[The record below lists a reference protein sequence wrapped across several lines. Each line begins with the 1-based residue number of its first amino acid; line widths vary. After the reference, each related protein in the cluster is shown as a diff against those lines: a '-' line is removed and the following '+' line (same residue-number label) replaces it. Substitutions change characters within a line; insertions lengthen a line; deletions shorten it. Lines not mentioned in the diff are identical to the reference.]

1 MEGKRTSAAR
11 HLRRSLLGAGSAAA
25 MALVLALAAALELIG
40 IVSAALGWAALAA
53 LAGISYAVL
62 RSGPSERLADA
73 DFVAAQ
79 LVAAFL
85 LLAWLTYR
93 TDGTPAVMGVLYLL
107 AMLYGVMEL
116 DRSRLAV
123 AALIGLA
130 GHGTALFM
138 LIDDGRRLDLAAAWT
153 LFGALAVA
161 FAWLTYAAGTMLRLR
176 ERLAAAHLELHE
188 LAEEAKDRASRDA
201 LTGAHNRSFLVDAL
215 DREIARAERTGRP
228 LSVARVDLDYLGSVN
243 QAHGEV
249 AGDVALKRFAAAAA
263 GALRDVDVFGRYAGK
278 QFLAVMPDTALQGA
292 VIAAE
297 RIRATVAREPV
308 PEVQGRRSLSCT
320 AGVAEHRKGEN
331 ARLVL
336 ARAEAGLTYG
346 KAAGRDRVVA
356 LGAEGGPLAAGT
368 G

>member
-1 MEGKRTSAAR
+1 MS
-11 HLRRSLLGAGSAAA
+11 
-25 MALVLALAAALELIG
+25 LVLALASALELIDAA
-40 IVSAALGWAALAA
+40 SAALGCAALAA
-53 LAGISYAVL
+53 LGGISYAVL
-62 RSGPSERLADA
+62 RTGFSARFADA

-93 TDGTPAVMGVLYLL
+93 IEDAPPVVAVLYLL
-107 AMLYGVMEL
+107 AMLYGALQL
-116 DRSRLAV
+116 DRTRLAV
-123 AALIGLA
+123 AGMIGLA
-130 GHGTALFM
+130 AHGTALFM
-138 LIDDGRRLDLAAAWT
+138 LIDDGRRLNLATTWT

-161 FAWLTYAAGTMLRLR
+161 FAWLTFAAGAVLRLR
-176 ERLAAAHLELHE
+176 ERLAAAHLALHE
-188 LAEEAKDRASRDA
+188 LAEQAKDRASRDV
-201 LTGAHNRSFLVDAL
+201 LTGVHNRSFLADAL
-215 DREIARAERTGRP
+215 EREIARAERTGKP
-228 LSVARVDLDYLGSVN
+228 LSIARIDLDYLSSVN

-263 GALRDVDVFGRYAGK
+263 GALRDVDVFGRYGGK
-278 QFLAVMPDTALQGA
+278 QFLALMPDTGLQGA

-297 RIRATVAREPV
+297 RIRAMVSREPL

-356 LGAEGGPLAAGT
+356 LGAEGRPPAAGT